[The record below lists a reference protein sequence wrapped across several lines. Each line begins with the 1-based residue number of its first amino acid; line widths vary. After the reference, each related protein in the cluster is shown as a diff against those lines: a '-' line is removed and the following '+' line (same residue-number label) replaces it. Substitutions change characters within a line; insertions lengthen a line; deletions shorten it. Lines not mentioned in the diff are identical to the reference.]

1 MAQKKHIESNAIT
14 YIFTIIKQYVT
25 GITNNKVDK
34 VGGKQLS
41 TNDYTTAEKNKLAG
55 LNNYTL
61 PTASSTTK
69 GGVKVG
75 AGLAVTEDGILS
87 ATGGGTADAVEWENV
102 IGKPTKVSQFTNDS
116 GFQTAS
122 QVNSAIVGKGY
133 QTADQVNA
141 LIQKVVATAP
151 EALDTLQE
159 LANALN
165 NDPNFSGTI
174 TTELGKKLNT
184 ADLVE
189 MSNTELQQIWDSVKV

>member
-1 MAQKKHIESNAIT
+1 M
-14 YIFTIIKQYVT
+14 
-25 GITNNKVDK
+25 
-34 VGGKQLS
+34 
-41 TNDYTTAEKNKLAG
+41 
-55 LNNYTL
+55 

-116 GFQTAS
+116 GFQTAN